1 MNKRI
6 KQLLILLCLTTVLI
20 LPYFVFAGNTEALEA
35 SKEKNPLQKLK
46 DIQSYTGYS
55 PATELS
61 FSEILGTVV
70 SAFLGLLGII
80 FIILMI
86 YAGYNWMTA
95 QGDEGKI
102 EKARNTIIA
111 AVIGM
116 TVVVGAFGI
125 TSFITSRLVQNTQG
139 SAPVDAGAVGDQPLG
154 CCVIDLGATE
164 AYRIDTHVECKR
176 IADGIEAGRPFIWTG
191 NISAPAC
198 QRFCE

>member
-1 MNKRI
+1 MFSC
-6 KQLLILLCLTTVLI
+6 LLI
-20 LPYFVFAGNTEALEA
+20 
-35 SKEKNPLQKLK
+35 
-46 DIQSYTGYS
+46 
-55 PATELS
+55 
-61 FSEILGTVV
+61 FSV
-70 SAFLGLLGII
+70 SAAKIDIGNAGGFLNQVMEPTGLEKTDVSTASGRLIKNLLRVVGTS
-80 FIILMI
+80 FLFLMV
-86 YAGYNWMTA
+86 YGGFMWMTA

-154 CCVIDLGATE
+154 CCVIDIGATE